1 MSCTLFVDPCCPHA
15 WTTSRWLAEVEALR
29 RVRVTLGLVSL
40 SVVNEGRKLEDWY
53 RQFNDL
59 AWAPARVAAAVH
71 QRHAAEGLRRFY
83 ESFGELR
90 HVQRRRD
97 DEVVSDAL
105 KGAGLDVGFAAAASD
120 SSLDEALH
128 AWTRAALDPVHADVG
143 TPVIHLGGEAFFGP
157 VLTSV
162 PRGPAAVSVFDA
174 VVALSRV
181 PAFVE
186 YKRGRPG

>member
-53 RQFNDL
+53 RRFNDL
-59 AWAPARVAAAVH
+59 AWAPARVAASVH

-97 DEVVSDAL
+97 DGVVSDAL
-105 KGAGLDVGFAAAASD
+105 QDAGLDAGFAAAASD
-120 SSLDEALH
+120 PSFDEVLR
-128 AWTRAALDPVHADVG
+128 AWTRTALDPVRADVG
-143 TPVIHLGGEAFFGP
+143 TPVIHVGGEAFFGP